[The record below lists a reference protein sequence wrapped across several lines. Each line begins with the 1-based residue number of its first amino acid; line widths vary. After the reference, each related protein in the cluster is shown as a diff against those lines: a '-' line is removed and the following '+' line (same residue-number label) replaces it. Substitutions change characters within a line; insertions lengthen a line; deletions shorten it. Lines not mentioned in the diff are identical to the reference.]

1 MSAWPLWLKRGE
13 EGRGE
18 SKEKIFEQNVA
29 AFQERSAAF
38 REKTFFKRKK
48 TKTYTFSGEEGRALK
63 HTNYTLH
70 ALMTRI
76 FQSMDTVWHNI
87 PKYGNNVAQIVTI
100 FQSMDTM
107 WHKL

>member
-13 EGRGE
+13 EGE
-18 SKEKIFEQNVA
+18 SKEQIFEQNVA

-48 TKTYTFSGEEGRALK
+48 TKMYTFSGDERRALK

>member
-1 MSAWPLWLKRGE
+1 MLLHFRREVLPFERKPFSRG
-13 EGRGE
+13 
-18 SKEKIFEQNVA
+18 
-29 AFQERSAAF
+29 
-38 REKTFFKRKK
+38 KK
-48 TKTYTFSGEEGRALK
+48 TKTYTFSGDERRALK

-70 ALMTRI
+70 ARMTRI